1 MTAFQHLSPE
11 QARPMIEQEE
21 AVVVDIRDQV
31 SFEAGHIQGAQPL
44 TNDNLPE
51 FLQKTDKDKPVIVCC
66 YHGNSS
72 QQAAQFLSQQDFTR
86 VFSLD
91 GGFEYWKG
99 FAPDLCQNDR

>member
-1 MTAFQHLSPE
+1 MSDFQHLSPE
-11 QARPMIEQEE
+11 QARPMVEQ
-21 AVVVDIRDQV
+21 ADAIVVDIRDQV
-31 SFEAGHIQGAQPL
+31 SFEAGHIRGAQPL

-51 FLQKTDKDKPVIVCC
+51 FLANTDKNKPIIVCC

-72 QQAAQFLSQQDFTR
+72 QQAAQFLFQQSFTQ

-99 FAPDLCQNDR
+99 YAPDLCQTDS